1 MPPAANCLQ
10 QRHLEKLFQVLPRK
24 AALATTEN
32 NKYKMENCNKLSI
45 RENCVP
51 LQGKHMVI
59 ELNKN
64 QNTMK
69 K

>member
-10 QRHLEKLFQVLPRK
+10 QLHLEKLFQVLPRK

-32 NKYKMENCNKLSI
+32 NKYKMESCNKLSI